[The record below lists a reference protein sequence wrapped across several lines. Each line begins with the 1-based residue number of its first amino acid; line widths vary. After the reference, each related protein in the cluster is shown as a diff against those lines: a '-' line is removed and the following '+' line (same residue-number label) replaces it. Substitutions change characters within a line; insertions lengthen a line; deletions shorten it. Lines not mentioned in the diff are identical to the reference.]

1 MGKEA
6 KPLYAPM
13 PARVIGAGN
22 LSALDLRVL
31 MAVAVHDRLGANGI
45 GCSASQERL
54 ATMVGCH
61 TKSLSRSIAALA
73 AGGHIRVKPNPMDSR
88 QKTYQ
93 VIYNEFDQAYFDAA
107 KGKKGNRSA
116 TYFDKVGNTEAPEKA
131 EIGNKPGG
139 ISVADQG
146 VVDQNI
152 LGKTS
157 NTSRE
162 TRGIH
167 PAEAASSRPRHE
179 ALEME
184 TPRGVGAILAMVER
198 SMKAKP
204 ETFDARRWFDYL
216 ESLVDKMA
224 SGPVGDPDYG
234 RASRLLEEVGALLH
248 DGVVG

>member
-1 MGKEA
+1 
-6 KPLYAPM
+6 M
-13 PARVIGAGN
+13 PARVIGAEN
-22 LSALDLRVL
+22 LSALDLRVM
-31 MAVAVHDRLGANGI
+31 MAIAVHDRLGANGI
-45 GCSASQERL
+45 GCSASQTRL
-54 ATMVGCH
+54 ATLVDCH
-61 TKSLSRSIAALA
+61 IKSLSRSIAALA
-73 AGGHIRVKPNPMDSR
+73 DAGMIRVKPHPLDSR
-88 QKTYQ
+88 QRTYQ
-93 VIYNEFDQAYFDAA
+93 VVYSEFDQAYFDAA

-116 TYFDKVGNTEAPEKA
+116 TYFDKVGNPEAPEKA

-139 ISVADQG
+139 IIEADQG

-204 ETFDARRWFDYL
+204 ETFDARRWYQYL
-216 ESLVDKMA
+216 DNLVSKMDA
-224 SGPVGDPDYG
+224 APAGDPDYG